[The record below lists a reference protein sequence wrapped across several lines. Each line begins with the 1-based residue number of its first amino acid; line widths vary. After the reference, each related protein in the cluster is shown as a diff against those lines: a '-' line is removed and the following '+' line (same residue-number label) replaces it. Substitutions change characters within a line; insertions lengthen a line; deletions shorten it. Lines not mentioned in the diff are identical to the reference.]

1 VLSVNPDPV
10 VVERM
15 LTSGGLACPECGKPL
30 APWARVAG
38 RWVRDA
44 AGRVERVRLR
54 RGICSGEGGC
64 GRTHVLLPR
73 MLLGRRVDVSEVVW
87 AALAG
92 RGAGLTWRGVA
103 GKAGRP
109 AATVW
114 GWLARFT
121 ARAEVV
127 REAFA
132 RVEAVVAAGA
142 DLVRLAPAGG
152 PVADAVA
159 QVGAAVA
166 AVRRAAGPAVFAVSA
181 AELAAACSGGWL
193 LGTRPLRDARLWIN
207 TSPSL

>member
-1 VLSVNPDPV
+1 MLSVNPDPV

-15 LTSGGLACPECGKPL
+15 LASGGLACPECGKPL
-30 APWARVAG
+30 APWAWVAG

-54 RGICSGEGGC
+54 RAICSGGGC

-73 MLLGRRVDVSEVVW
+73 MLLGRRVDVVSVVW

-92 RGAGLTWRGVA
+92 RAAGLTWRGAA
-103 GKAGRP
+103 GRAGRP
-109 AATVW
+109 ASTVW
-114 GWLARFT
+114 GWLARFA

-132 RVEAVVAAGA
+132 RVEAVVADGA

-159 QVGAAVA
+159 QVGAAWA
-166 AVRRAAGPAVFAVSA
+166 AVRRAGGPAVFAVPV
-181 AELAAACSGGWL
+181 AEVAAACSGGWL
-193 LGTRPLRDARLWIN
+193 LGTRPLRGARLWIN